1 MDPVY
6 TDFTIMCSEVRQL
19 RKAVDS
25 LIKDI
30 STPADIAPSALETI
44 ILYCFMGYISALTY
58 YLLLCAGQDLVP
70 ESPHEAEEA
79 AETSTAAAAASAA
92 DGCVYHVRVFVDG
105 RAAAGQLAVRRRG
118 GVHAS

>member
-44 ILYCFMGYISALTY
+44 LLYCFMGYISALTY